1 MSKEDLR
8 QHIQKGGPDISKAAR
23 QAEKARAAAV
33 AVAAAA
39 VLSTA
44 NAQAQENQNK
54 DPQITGTEH
63 VINAENS
70 GRAQQPQ
77 EGDISYSDYAQ
88 TTAPEN
94 KETVVEQLG
103 LYVGVDENG
112 NAAIVSESEMGTS
125 AVIEPERAGRLKRE
139 YKKDQKEAF
148 KAEGA
153 GEVHKETVTYDE
165 AKEKA
170 EENGGGVMFGGYS
183 SQDKDITL
191 NQFVE
196 NEDRQLSEEEAVK
209 LQNLNNKLN
218 SMGEDRVILHE
229 RLHESSDKENV
240 YGPGISP
247 EQRAV
252 VCMNDE
258 MAAKATELYYM
269 TCQYQEMVKNGAS
282 KEEALKIFDK
292 EPDFKFYQDAIAQGL
307 DPSSKE
313 GKQLM
318 VQGTCDMWQKAYAGV
333 YKNQLVNIGTEGLS
347 ANDVGG
353 IVVGDRKEM
362 QKRVREIWDNVGNNK
377 ASKELGLP
385 SPGNLSQYVDM
396 NKATELPASIKEDA
410 LQEIAK
416 ETERKTGL
424 SKEERET
431 AAASLD
437 GKTDKAKKRELIA
450 GLRKGMSKTEQEA
463 AKAAREKPAKAM
475 QKQGENGNNISSIAA
490 QRGNAN
496 GM

>member
-8 QHIQKGGPDISKAAR
+8 QYVQKGGSDISKAAR

-54 DPQITGTEH
+54 DQPITGTEH
-63 VINAENS
+63 VINAENN
-70 GRAQQPQ
+70 GHLQQPQ
-77 EGDISYSDYAQ
+77 EGDINYSDYAQ

-94 KETVVEQLG
+94 KETVVEHLG
-103 LYVGVDENG
+103 LYMGVDEDG
-112 NAAIVSESEMGTS
+112 KAAIVSESGMGTS
-125 AVIEPERAGRLKRE
+125 VIIEPERSGKLKRE

-153 GEVHKETVTYDE
+153 GEVHQETVTYDQ
-165 AKEKA
+165 AKERA
-170 EENGGGVMFGGYS
+170 DENGGGVMFGGYS

-196 NEDRQLSEEEAVK
+196 NDDRPLSKEEAVK
-209 LQNLNNKLN
+209 LQNLNNNLN
-218 SMGEDRVILHE
+218 SMGEDRIILHE

-252 VCMNDE
+252 ICMNDE

-269 TCQYQEMVKNGAS
+269 TCQYQEKVKNGIS

-333 YKNQLVNIGTEGLS
+333 YKNQIVNFGTEGIS
-347 ANDVGG
+347 TNDVGG

-362 QKRVREIWDNVGNNK
+362 QKRVQEIWDNVGNNK
-377 ASKELGLP
+377 ACKELGLP
-385 SPGNLSQYVDM
+385 SPGKLSQYVDM
-396 NKATELPASIKEDA
+396 DKATELPASIKEDT
-410 LQEIAK
+410 LREIAQ
-416 ETERKTGL
+416 ETERQTGL

-431 AAASLD
+431 AAASLE
-437 GKTDKAKKRELIA
+437 GTTDKAKKRGLIA
-450 GLRKGMSKTEQEA
+450 GLRKGMSKAEQEA
-463 AKAAREKPAKAM
+463 AKAAREKSTKTP
-475 QKQGENGNNISSIAA
+475 QKQDENNISSIAA